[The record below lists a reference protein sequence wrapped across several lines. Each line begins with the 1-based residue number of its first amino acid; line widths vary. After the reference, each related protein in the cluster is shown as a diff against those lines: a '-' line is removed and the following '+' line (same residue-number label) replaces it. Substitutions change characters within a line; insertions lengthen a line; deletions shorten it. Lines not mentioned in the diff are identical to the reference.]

1 MSAIKF
7 TLVFMM
13 LFFFGFSQDTAV
25 KIPVITKRLN
35 GVSAKFP
42 VRAIT
47 SKQTQPVQ
55 QPKQPEEVKA
65 VEQPKQPEEIR
76 AVEQLK
82 QPEEIRTIEQP
93 KKTEEI
99 KTFEEP
105 KKSEEIKKPEE

>member
-55 QPKQPEEVKA
+55 QPKQPEE
-65 VEQPKQPEEIR
+65 IR

-105 KKSEEIKKPEE
+105 KKSEEIKK